1 LIPLWF
7 RRIIREG
14 DVGADV
20 KVVRR
25 KLGLFPDGPFD
36 RACIERIKYMTKST
50 MDSEVTVVDE
60 TVAEKLGESAANKAG
75 LVPEWFERPLELHDV
90 GEDVRALRK
99 VLGVWDDNRYEVDCE
114 SAVRRYQ
121 SQQGK
126 VPDGKVDEDLARS
139 LGDV

>member
-1 LIPLWF
+1 MIPLWF
-7 RRIIREG
+7 RRVIREG

-20 KVVRR
+20 NVVRR
-25 KLGLFPDGPFD
+25 KLGMYPEGPFD
-36 RACIERIKYMTKST
+36 RAVIERIRYMAKDST
-50 MDSEVTVVDE
+50 VTVVDE
-60 TVAEKLGESAANKAG
+60 VVAEKLGESAANAAG
-75 LVPEWFERPLELHDV
+75 LLPAWFERPLELHDV

-126 VPDGKVDEDLARS
+126 IPDGKVDEDLARA